1 LKYKVLK
8 KTLKGA
14 PSVESDT
21 FLSSRQKILQFL
33 LVNRSDVHQSS
44 TVKEIAAELDISVN
58 AARQYL
64 NNLES
69 EGLVVRSQQ
78 KSSTGR
84 PAMAYTL
91 HESALE
97 TFPKQYVDFAVKML
111 IQVRDK
117 IGVKLTQEVLDN
129 VGKQI
134 ADEVKP
140 FLKEMLGEDPE
151 NVPLDARIR
160 AVVNLLRDYGKF
172 PSLVETEDAYDV
184 QNFNCLVYGVVKE
197 DPLVC
202 RVDEKIMSELIGK
215 KCEKTKCIRD
225 GDECCLYRVQKD

>member
-1 LKYKVLK
+1 MKIGILKYNI
-8 KTLKGA
+8 KGVQ
-14 PSVESDT
+14 SVESDT

-33 LVNRSDVHQSS
+33 LINRSEAHPTS

-91 HESALE
+91 HENALE
-97 TFPKQYVDFAVKML
+97 TFPKQYVDLAVKML
-111 IQVRDK
+111 VQLRDK

-140 FLKEMLGEDPE
+140 ILKEILGDDPD
-151 NVPLDARIR
+151 NVPLDKRVR
-160 AVVNLLRDYGKF
+160 AVVNLLREYGKF
-172 PSLVETEDAYDV
+172 PSLIETEDAYDV

-215 KCEKTKCIRD
+215 KCEKKKCIRD
-225 GDECCLYRVQKD
+225 GDECCLYRVMKD